1 MADLNRLLVCLDQ
14 LALARQ
20 QLETRE
26 AECGRVA
33 HILTD
38 NAVELMLHYQAEAA
52 ARSHGFPLTRR
63 IEKEEQRELVGLHLE
78 PKLRLARELKV
89 LTAEESE
96 FVVTNHYY
104 RNEVYHRG
112 LRHNRVIWDLAW
124 HYHAFACALV
134 PKINAGFGIGYS
146 PDRKVPARLAAFGAT
161 HAELMKKHGGVGPIA
176 RDLTEK
182 GAAPEKKLGAVLGAA
197 VAAEVRRLDEM
208 LDWTVANLPRSRKR
222 TRLEVIAENQLWAA
236 MFDPQKA
243 GKCRRHPEADERLA
257 KAKLASTDPF
267 EWVRVV
273 LIPPITGD
281 PIKSWTGRARSISA
295 EIDVIK
301 ALKKYHSLRLVM
313 DDLVEDSRSAAGALE
328 NHLEALSG
336 R

>member
-38 NAVELMLHYQAEAA
+38 NAIELMLHYQAEAA
-52 ARSHGFPLTRR
+52 ARSYGFPLTRR
-63 IEKEEQRELVGLHLE
+63 IEKEEQRELLGLHLE

-89 LTAEESE
+89 LTADESE
-96 FVVTNHYY
+96 FIVTNHHY

-134 PKINAGFGIGYS
+134 PKITAGFGTSYN
-146 PDRKVPARLAAFGAT
+146 PDKKVPIRLSSFGAT
-161 HAELMKKHGGVGPIA
+161 QAAIMRTHGGVGPIA
-176 RDLTEK
+176 RSLTEN
-182 GAAPEKKLGAVLGAA
+182 GAAPKEKLGAVLGAA
-197 VAAEVRRLDEM
+197 VEAEIRRFDEI
-208 LDWTVANLPRSRKR
+208 LEWTVANLPRSRKR
-222 TRLEVIAENQLWAA
+222 TRLEVIVENQLWAA
-236 MFDPQKA
+236 MFDPQRA
-243 GKCRRHPEADERLA
+243 SKCRRHSEADTRLA
-257 KAKLASTDPF
+257 KAKSTSKDPF
-267 EWVRVV
+267 EWVRAV
-273 LIPPITGD
+273 LVPPITGD
-281 PIKSWTGRARSISA
+281 PIKSWNGRARSIAS
-295 EIDVIK
+295 EKDTIK
-301 ALKKYHSLRLVM
+301 ALKKYHALRLVM

-328 NHLEALSG
+328 HHLEMLSG

>member
-1 MADLNRLLVCLDQ
+1 LGPS
-14 LALARQ
+14 LALSRFR
-20 QLETRE
+20 L
-26 AECGRVA
+26 RVGA
-33 HILTD
+33 KD
-38 NAVELMLHYQAEAA
+38 Q
-52 ARSHGFPLTRR
+52 RR
-63 IEKEEQRELVGLHLE
+63 V
-78 PKLRLARELKV
+78 
-89 LTAEESE
+89 
-96 FVVTNHYY
+96 
-104 RNEVYHRG
+104 
-112 LRHNRVIWDLAW
+112 
-124 HYHAFACALV
+124 
-134 PKINAGFGIGYS
+134 
-146 PDRKVPARLAAFGAT
+146 
-161 HAELMKKHGGVGPIA
+161 
-176 RDLTEK
+176 
-182 GAAPEKKLGAVLGAA
+182 
-197 VAAEVRRLDEM
+197 
-208 LDWTVANLPRSRKR
+208 
-222 TRLEVIAENQLWAA
+222 
-236 MFDPQKA
+236 DPQKA